1 MAFKMKGTAFY
12 GKSSQSPISQKKQQ
26 GPINKENEDLLDGE
40 HEDTYVYKGSDKSE
54 RIGDYE
60 DRAEFA
66 REDAFNAGEDQFPE
80 KGDFDYN
87 PKDKQE
93 KRKKGVNLKNAEK
106 LQREADIIRD
116 RDE

>member
-12 GKSSQSPISQKKQQ
+12 GKSSQSPISQKQQ

-40 HEDTYVYKGSDKSE
+40 HEDTYVYKGDKKSE
-54 RIGDYE
+54 RINDYE
-60 DRAEFA
+60 DRAEFS
-66 REDAFNAGEDQFPE
+66 RYDGNT
-80 KGDFDYN
+80 
-87 PKDKQE
+87 
-93 KRKKGVNLKNAEK
+93 KNAKK

>member
-12 GKSSQSPISQKKQQ
+12 GKSSQSPISQKQQ

-40 HEDTYVYKGSDKSE
+40 HEDTYVYKGDNKSE
-54 RIGDYE
+54 RIIDYE

-66 REDAFNAGEDQFPE
+66 REDAQGLWDSG
-80 KGDFDYN
+80 KGRN
-87 PKDKQE
+87 T
-93 KRKKGVNLKNAEK
+93 KNAET